1 MIDAR
6 GRSCPEP
13 VIMIKKAMAS
23 KEQEYCMA
31 VDNRV
36 SVENVTRFAEHNG
49 YTVETQENG
58 DEYILKMSRRG

>member
-13 VIMIKKAMAS
+13 VIMIKKAMTT
-23 KEQEYCMA
+23 KENCYEML

-36 SVENVTRFAEHNG
+36 SVENVTRFAKHEG
-49 YTVETQENG
+49 YAIIVEEQGEDYLLRMT
-58 DEYILKMSRRG
+58 K

>member
-13 VIMIKKAMAS
+13 VIMTQKAMAS
-23 KEQEYCMA
+23 NEASYEVA

-36 SVENVTRFAEHNG
+36 SVENVTRYGRSQG
-49 YTVETQENG
+49 YSVVCAPEGEDFRLTFT
-58 DEYILKMSRRG
+58 K

>member
-23 KEQEYCMA
+23 KEKTYTMV

-36 SVENVTRFAEHNG
+36 SVENVTRYAQHNG
-49 YTVETQENG
+49 YEVAVKEDAE
-58 DEYILKMSRRG
+58 EYTLTMTRK

>member
-23 KEQEYCMA
+23 NEDKYEIM
-31 VDNRV
+31 VDNMV
-36 SVENVTRFAEHNG
+36 SVENVTRFAEHNK
-49 YTVETQENG
+49 YSVEVAENNG
-58 DEYILKMSRRG
+58 DYILKITR